1 MSAPAPR
8 GLRRLVAESKT
19 FLTALIAL
27 VAATVGL
34 LFQLV
39 PSLKPDP
46 RERVGAAVEI
56 FAVERGVRIGDWLR
70 DAFPKDVAAATKRV
84 LGTTTP
90 EPSELTVEGTVVYVR
105 AEVDGYKHRSV
116 ALRARLYI
124 WRSQQRVPTNFA
136 APYRESSGVT
146 IDSPNRRSVQLLFVS
161 DLRAEPEP
169 EFLRVEL
176 VDSSSGAIL
185 AIADSPELLR
195 GRIRR

>member
-1 MSAPAPR
+1 VSAPAPR
-8 GLRRLVAESKT
+8 GLRRLLAEGKT

-34 LFQLV
+34 LFQLD
-39 PSLKPDP
+39 PSRRPDP

-56 FAVERGVRIGDWLR
+56 FAVERGVRIGDWLKE
-70 DAFPKDVAAATKRV
+70 AFPNDVATAKERV
-84 LGTTTP
+84 LGTATP

-105 AEVDGYKHRSV
+105 TEVDGYKHRSV
-116 ALRARLYI
+116 ALRARLYR
-124 WRSQQRVPTNFA
+124 WHSQQRVPTDFA
-136 APYRESSGVT
+136 AAYRESSGVT

-161 DLRAEPEP
+161 DLRDEPKP
-169 EFLRVEL
+169 EFLRVQL

-185 AIADSPELLR
+185 AIADSPQLLR